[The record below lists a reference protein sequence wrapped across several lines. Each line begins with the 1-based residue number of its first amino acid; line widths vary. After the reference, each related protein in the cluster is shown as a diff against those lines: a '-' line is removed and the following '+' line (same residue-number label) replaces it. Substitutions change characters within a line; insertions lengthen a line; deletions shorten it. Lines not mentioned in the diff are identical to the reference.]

1 MLTTLLRTGVLA
13 LLLNDYLKRNY
24 PNKYQEMIVSISYNL
39 IYLYSKAQILYAN
52 LIKVLNKKIEENPN
66 LLKLKNDLDLLIK
79 PKSGIVTMLEYVR
92 NGNPVNITSD
102 KSDNKSEDDCD
113 FTIYSWLDDTKSC
126 VNKKLI
132 YDSKE
137 HLSFSEVSDIKF
149 LLVELK
155 FGENSSHKIDLKTDE
170 YNFYMVG
177 NSFNKQFFV
186 YYLKQIIKISEEIND
201 DDKFS
206 LKIIDNDVNTVELDF
221 TDKNESIL
229 LEKNGYK
236 LLNLNDSGD
245 NK

>member
-186 YYLKQIIKISEEIND
+186 YYLKQILKFSEENND

>member
-1 MLTTLLRTGVLA
+1 MLTTLLRTGILA
-13 LLLNDYLKRNY
+13 ILLNDYLKRNY
-24 PNKYQEMIVSISYNL
+24 PNKYQEMLVSLSYNL

-66 LLKLKNDLDLLIK
+66 LLKLKNDLDLLMK
-79 PKSGIVTMLEYVR
+79 PKTGIVTMLEYVR
-92 NGNPVNITSD
+92 NGNPINIISD
-102 KSDNKSEDDCD
+102 KGDDECD
-113 FTIYSWLDDTKSC
+113 FTIYSWLDDTNTC
-126 VNKKLI
+126 INKKLI

-137 HLSFSEVSDIKF
+137 SLSFSEVSEIKF

-155 FGENSSHKIDLKTDE
+155 IGDNSSHKIDLKTDE

-177 NSFNKQFFV
+177 NSFTKQFFI
-186 YYLKQIIKISEEIND
+186 YYLKQILKINEEIKD

-206 LKIIDNDVNTVELDF
+206 LKVIDHEVNTHELDF

-236 LLNLNDSGD
+236 LLNLNDSGE

>member
-24 PNKYQEMIVSISYNL
+24 PNKYEEMIVSISYNL

-66 LLKLKNDLDLLIK
+66 LLKLKNDFDLLMK
-79 PKSGIVTMLEYVR
+79 PKSGIVTMIEYVK
-92 NGNPVNITSD
+92 NGNSVDIISD
-102 KSDNKSEDDCD
+102 KSDDNCD
-113 FTIYSWLDDTKSC
+113 FMIYSWLDDTKSC

-132 YDSKE
+132 YDLKE
-137 HLSFSEVSDIKF
+137 PLSFSEVSDIKF

-155 FGENSSHKIDLKTDE
+155 IGENSSHKIVLKTDE
-170 YNFYMVG
+170 YNFYIVG
-177 NSFNKQFFV
+177 NTFTKQFFI
-186 YYLKQIIKISEEIND
+186 YYLKQILKIGEEIKD
-201 DDKFS
+201 DDKFN
-206 LKIIDNDVNTVELDF
+206 LKIIDHDVNTVELDF

-229 LEKNGYK
+229 LEKSGYK
-236 LLNLNDSGD
+236 LLNLNDSDD

>member
-24 PNKYQEMIVSISYNL
+24 PNKYQEMIVSVSYNL

-79 PKSGIVTMLEYVR
+79 PKSGIVTMIEYVK
-92 NGNPVNITSD
+92 NGNPVD
-102 KSDNKSEDDCD
+102 KIDEDCD
-113 FTIYSWLDDTKSC
+113 FIIYTWLDETKTC

-132 YDSKE
+132 YDLKE
-137 HLSFSEVSDIKF
+137 PLSFSEVSDIKF

-155 FGENSSHKIDLKTDE
+155 IGENSSHKIDLKTDE
-170 YNFYMVG
+170 YNFYVVG

-186 YYLKQIIKISEEIND
+186 YYLKQILKISEEIND

-206 LKIIDNDVNTVELDF
+206 LKVIDNDVNTVELDF

>member
-1 MLTTLLRTGVLA
+1 MLTTLLRTGILA
-13 LLLNDYLKRNY
+13 ILLNDYLKRNY
-24 PNKYQEMIVSISYNL
+24 PNKYQEMLVSLSYNL

-79 PKSGIVTMLEYVR
+79 PKTGIVTMLEYVR
-92 NGNPVNITSD
+92 NGNPVNIISD
-102 KSDNKSEDDCD
+102 KGDDEYD
-113 FTIYSWLDDTKSC
+113 FTIYSWLDDTNTC
-126 VNKKLI
+126 INKKLI

-137 HLSFSEVSDIKF
+137 SLSFSEVSEIKF

-155 FGENSSHKIDLKTDE
+155 IGENSSHKIDLKTDE
-170 YNFYMVG
+170 LNFYMVG
-177 NSFNKQFFV
+177 NRFTKQFFV
-186 YYLKQIIKISEEIND
+186 YYFKEILKISEEIKD

-206 LKIIDNDVNTVELDF
+206 LRIIDHEVNTVEF
-221 TDKNESIL
+221 EFSDKNESIF

-236 LLNLNDSGD
+236 LVNLNDSND

>member
-24 PNKYQEMIVSISYNL
+24 PNKYEEMIVSISYNL

-66 LLKLKNDLDLLIK
+66 LLKLKNDFDLLMK
-79 PKSGIVTMLEYVR
+79 PKSGIVTMIEYVK
-92 NGNPVNITSD
+92 NGNPVNIISD
-102 KSDNKSEDDCD
+102 KIDEDCD
-113 FTIYSWLDDTKSC
+113 FIIYTWLDETKTC

-132 YDSKE
+132 YDLKE
-137 HLSFSEVSDIKF
+137 PLSFSEVSDIKF

-155 FGENSSHKIDLKTDE
+155 IGENSSHKIDLKTDE
-170 YNFYMVG
+170 YNFYVVG

-186 YYLKQIIKISEEIND
+186 YYLKQILKISEEIND

-206 LKIIDNDVNTVELDF
+206 LKVIDNDVNTVELDF